1 MSIIEQLILIPI
13 FVGVLLLLIPERVR
27 PVKVGLALLTSAYTL
42 YEGILLYF
50 NGLAGRQLVLIS
62 STSQTLFGTNQTL
75 TDLNA
80 YNLFWVD
87 GLSRLIVLFVG
98 IFTLLVAVYSVY
110 HITKEKGISG
120 YYGYLLLTLGASNGA
135 ALANHLLLF
144 ITFWGILALTLFKL
158 IKAYDEESANAANKS
173 LILVGGSDVLM
184 LFGIGL
190 IWSVSDTLNMSQLT
204 LNTSTAIGTWAFIFL
219 LIGAFTKAGAF
230 PFHTWIPEYT
240 QKAPASSSAFLPASL
255 DKLLGIYFMARLCN
269 YIFILNEWLTFTIIL
284 IGVATIIIA
293 VMMALVQHE
302 YKKLLGYHAVSQV
315 GYMVTGLG
323 LGTPLGI
330 IGGLFHMVNH
340 AMYKSGL
347 FLVAGNIEDRTGESD
362 LSKTG
367 GLAGNMPVTFVAA
380 LVFALSISG
389 VPPFNGFASKWII
402 YQGIIDFGKEAGLAN
417 SLWIVWLALAVIG
430 SALTLA
436 SFIKFIS
443 GIFLGRKL
451 PNYSKVKEVNA
462 IRLTPVV
469 ILALACTGFGVFA
482 SNYVVPYLFGF
493 ISHDIAYIGA
503 WDSVTVSILVL
514 VSIILGVLVYAVGDM
529 KRFRRADSFI
539 GGELLQDTL
548 KYNVTEFYNTIR
560 DFKPFSFIYRKAD
573 EKWFDIYYLSK
584 DGALWINKKIS
595 KTHNGILLTYAI
607 WFVIGLI
614 IMLMF
619 FM

>member
-1 MSIIEQLILIPI
+1 MSIIEQLILIPVL
-13 FVGVLLLLIPERVR
+13 VGVLLLLIPEKVR
-27 PVKVGLALLTSAYTL
+27 PVKVGLALITSAYTL
-42 YEGILLYF
+42 YEAILLYL
-50 NGLAGRQLVLIS
+50 NGLMGSQLIFIS
-62 STSQTLFGTNQTL
+62 STSHILFGTEHVMTNL
-75 TDLNA
+75 DSH
-80 YNLFWVD
+80 NLFWID
-87 GLSRLIVLFVG
+87 GLSQLIVLFVG
-98 IFTLLVAVYSVY
+98 IFTLLVAIYSIY
-110 HITKEKGISG
+110 YITKEKNVDG

-144 ITFWGILALTLFKL
+144 MTFWGILALTLFKL

-204 LNTSTAIGTWAFIFL
+204 LGTTTGIGVWSFIFL

-230 PFHTWIPEYT
+230 PFHTWVPEYT
-240 QKAPASSSAFLPASL
+240 KKAPASSSAFLPASL

-269 YIFILNEWLTFTIIL
+269 YIFILNEWLTFSIIS
-284 IGVATIIIA
+284 IGVATIIIG
-293 VMMALVQHE
+293 VMMALVQHN

-315 GYMVTGLG
+315 GYMVVGLG
-323 LGTPLGI
+323 MGTVLGI
-330 IGGLFHMVNH
+330 IGGLFHMINN
-340 AMYKSGL
+340 ALYKNGL
-347 FLVAGNIEDRTGESD
+347 FLVAGNVEEQTGKSD
-362 LSKTG
+362 LNDTG
-367 GLAGNMPVTFVAA
+367 GLAGNMPVTFVTA

-443 GIFLGRKL
+443 GIFLGRKI
-451 PNYSKVKEVNA
+451 PKYSKVKELNA
-462 IRLTPVV
+462 IRLSPVV
-469 ILALACTGFGVFA
+469 ILALACIGFGVFA
-482 SNYVVPYLFGF
+482 TNYVVPYLFRF
-493 ISHDIAYIGA
+493 VSHDVAYIGA

-514 VSIILGVLVYAVGDM
+514 VSIVLGVVVYAVGDM
-529 KRFRRADSFI
+529 KRFRRADSFV
-539 GGELLQDTL
+539 GGEQLQDTL
-548 KYNVTEFYNTIR
+548 KFNVTEFYNTIR
-560 DFKPFSFIYRKAD
+560 DYKPFSFMYRKAD

-584 DGALWINKKIS
+584 EGALWANRKIS

-607 WFVIGLI
+607 WFVVGLI
-614 IMLMF
+614 LMLMF

>member
-1 MSIIEQLILIPI
+1 MSIIEQLIMIPV
-13 FVGVLLLLIPERVR
+13 FVGVLLLLMPKKVR
-27 PVKVGLALLTSAYTL
+27 PVKVVLALITSAYTL
-42 YEGILLYF
+42 YEAILLYL
-50 NGLAGRQLVLIS
+50 NGLMGSQLIFIS
-62 STSQTLFGTNQTL
+62 STSHALFGTEHTL
-75 TDLNA
+75 TDFDA
-80 YNLFWVD
+80 YNLFWID
-87 GLSRLIVLFVG
+87 GLSQLIVLFVG
-98 IFTLLVAVYSVY
+98 IFTLLVVIYSIY
-110 HITKEKGISG
+110 YITKEKNVDG
-120 YYGYLLLTLGASNGA
+120 YYGYLLITLGASNGA

-144 ITFWGILALTLFKL
+144 ITFWGILALTLYKL
-158 IKAYDEESANAANKS
+158 IRTFDEESANAAIKS

-204 LNTSTAIGTWAFIFL
+204 LGTSTAIGVWAFIFL

-255 DKLLGIYFMARLCN
+255 DKLLGIYFLARLCN

-284 IGVATIIIA
+284 IGVATIIIG
-293 VMMALVQHE
+293 VMMALIQHD

-315 GYMVTGLG
+315 GYMVVGLG
-323 LGTPLGI
+323 MGTVLGI
-330 IGGLFHMVNH
+330 IGGLFHMINN
-340 AMYKSGL
+340 ALYKNGL
-347 FLVAGNIEDRTGESD
+347 FLVAGNVEDRTGKSD
-362 LSKTG
+362 LNDTG
-367 GLAGNMPVTFVAA
+367 GLAGNMPVTFIAA

-402 YQGIIDFGKEAGLAN
+402 YQGIIDFGKGAGLAN

-443 GIFLGRKL
+443 GIFLGRRDPKF
-451 PNYSKVKEVNA
+451 SKVKEVNA
-462 IRLTPVV
+462 IRLAPVV
-469 ILALACTGFGVFA
+469 LLALACIGFGVFA
-482 SNYVVPYLFGF
+482 SNYVVPYLFKF
-493 ISHDIAYIGA
+493 ISSDIVYIGA

-514 VSIILGVLVYAVGDM
+514 VSIVLGVIIYALGDM
-529 KRFRRADSFI
+529 RRFRREDSFI
-539 GGELLQDTL
+539 GGERLQDTL

-560 DFKPFSFIYRKAD
+560 DYKPFSFIYRKAD

-595 KTHNGILLTYAI
+595 KTHNGILLTYAV
-607 WFVIGLI
+607 WFVVGLI
-614 IMLMF
+614 LMLMF